1 MICGAHSRAPR
12 FRTDPPMTAQYYI
25 AEGVRRSVAAR
36 EAGLRMI
43 RAILHEPGH
52 PDRLVY
58 VSPDQLHSPKR
69 SISASDPRYRRAA
82 QGMATPAGRNVI
94 PPIEIEPL
102 GRTGQTGSIPLKDVL
117 LDP

>member
-1 MICGAHSRAPR
+1 
-12 FRTDPPMTAQYYI
+12 MTPQYYI

-36 EAGLRMI
+36 EAGLKVI
-43 RAILHEPGH
+43 RAILHEAGK
-52 PDRLVY
+52 PDRIVY

-69 SISASDPRYRRAA
+69 SISASDPRYQRAA
-82 QGMATPAGRNVI
+82 QGMASPAGRNVM

-102 GRTGQTGSIPLKDVL
+102 GCAGQTGSIPLKGVQ

>member
-1 MICGAHSRAPR
+1 MA
-12 FRTDPPMTAQYYI
+12 AQYYI

-36 EAGLRMI
+36 ENGIKVI
-43 RAILHEPGH
+43 RAILREPGQAE
-52 PDRLVY
+52 RIVY

-69 SISASDPRYRRAA
+69 SISATDPRYLRATR
-82 QGMATPAGRNVI
+82 GMATPGGRNVM

-102 GRTGQTGSIPLKDVL
+102 GSPGQTSSVPLQDVQ